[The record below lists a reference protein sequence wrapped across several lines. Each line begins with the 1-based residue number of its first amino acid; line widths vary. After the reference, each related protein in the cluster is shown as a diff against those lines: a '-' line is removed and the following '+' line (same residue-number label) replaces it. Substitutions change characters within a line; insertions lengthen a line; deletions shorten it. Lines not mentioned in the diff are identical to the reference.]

1 MASYFPVGGALSG
14 TAPNP
19 SLSAT
24 AAPFFF
30 TSSVTNTSYTGVANT
45 FAVISGM
52 TLTPLT
58 AGNYLV
64 MFEMI
69 CTNTA
74 AGVNDNIAIQIFVN
88 GVAQANTLRNVN
100 YRSSTINGPAVIHAV
115 VNYGGVGPITV
126 QWSQTLAASTITAKG
141 RSLFLMRL
149 P

>member
-1 MASYFPVGGALSG
+1 MASYFPVSGALAGS
-14 TAPNP
+14 APSP
-19 SLSAT
+19 SLSSNGL
-24 AAPFFF
+24 PSFF
-30 TSSVTNTSYTGVANT
+30 TSTTTSTSYTGVANT

-52 TLTPLT
+52 TLTPLV

-69 CTNTA
+69 VRNSA
-74 AGVNDNIAIQIFVN
+74 AGTNDNIGIQIFVN

-100 YRSSTINGPAVIHAV
+100 YRSSTIFGPAVIHAV

-126 QWSQTLAASTITAKG
+126 QWRQNLAGSTITSNA
-141 RSLFLMRL
+141 RSLFLLKL